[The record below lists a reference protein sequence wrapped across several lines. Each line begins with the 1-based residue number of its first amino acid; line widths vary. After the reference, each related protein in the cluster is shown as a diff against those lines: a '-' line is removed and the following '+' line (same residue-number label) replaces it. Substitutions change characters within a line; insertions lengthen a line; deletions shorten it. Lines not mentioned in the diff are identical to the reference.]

1 VLSNRKKWGSLAL
14 YMAAAALWYN
24 EAFEAASSEFAGLVL
39 RRDKLAL
46 QTIVMLKRLS
56 EAISQSNIE
65 NNSLA
70 SETHGSHH
78 SSCNFSPK
86 ERVTIQTLQDCALST
101 FQNRANGG
109 VNH

>member
-1 VLSNRKKWGSLAL
+1 MLSNGKKWASLAV

-24 EAFEAASSEFAGLVL
+24 EAFEAASSEFAGLL
-39 RRDKLAL
+39 LQRDKLAL

-65 NNSLA
+65 SNSLA
-70 SETHGSHH
+70 SETYCSHH

-86 ERVTIQTLQDCALST
+86 QIVAVQTLHVCALST
-101 FQNRANGG
+101 FQNRADGG
-109 VNH
+109 